1 MNFQRGSYMT
11 STVDNT
17 VTIRTVATE
26 AGVSVSTVS
35 RFLNHPEI
43 VIKETQDRIREAI
56 RRTGFVPNIAASG
69 LKTGSS
75 KMQILLVPDICNPF
89 YSQMAKHLQR
99 LSHENGSILM
109 VFDTGEEIEQ
119 ELAGI
124 SLAKQVS
131 ASGIYVA
138 SVFSEEKVIRELAEL
153 NAVVVGINSYSPGVP
168 FDAVGVHHLGGT
180 NLAVNHLAELGHT
193 EIAFAGGKPDSII
206 GESRKKGCEYA
217 MKKANLEIREEWI
230 CEEGFSEKDGY
241 RAAHKIMEGG
251 RMPTAICCAN
261 DLVAFGVIRALTEMG
276 FSVPDAISVTGMDDT
291 PFAATAQP
299 ELTSVTN
306 DGILFAEQ
314 AFLMMKSR
322 TENSYSG
329 TPRFTEIPNQ
339 LSIRKSTAV
348 PRTKRNY

>member
-1 MNFQRGSYMT
+1 MT
-11 STVDNT
+11 NMTDT
-17 VTIRTVATE
+17 AVTIRTVAAE

-43 VIKETQDRIREAI
+43 VIQETQDRIREAI
-56 RRTGFVPNIAASG
+56 RKTGFVPNIAASG

-89 YSQMAKHLQR
+89 YSQMAKRLQW
-99 LSHENGSILM
+99 LSRENGFILL
-109 VFDTGEEIEQ
+109 VLDTGEDIEQ
-119 ELAGI
+119 EIAGI
-124 SLAKQVS
+124 SLARQVS
-131 ASGIYVA
+131 ASGVFAA
-138 SVFSEEKVIRELAEL
+138 SVFSEENVIRELDVL
-153 NAVVVGINSYSPGVP
+153 NAYVVGINSFSRGVP

-180 NLAVNHLAELGHT
+180 NLAVEHLALLGHT

-206 GESRKKGCEYA
+206 GESRKKGFEYA
-217 MKKANLEIREEWI
+217 MNKAGLEIRSEWI

-241 RAAHKIMEGG
+241 RAAHSIMESG

-276 FSVPDAISVTGMDDT
+276 FSVPDAVSVTGMDDT

-306 DGILFAEQ
+306 DGVLFAEQ
-314 AFLMMKSR
+314 AFEMMKTR
-322 TENSYSG
+322 AGG
-329 TPRFTEIPNQ
+329 TYDGAPRFSEIPNR
-339 LSIRKSTAV
+339 LIVRKSTAV
-348 PRTKRNY
+348 PRTMRNR